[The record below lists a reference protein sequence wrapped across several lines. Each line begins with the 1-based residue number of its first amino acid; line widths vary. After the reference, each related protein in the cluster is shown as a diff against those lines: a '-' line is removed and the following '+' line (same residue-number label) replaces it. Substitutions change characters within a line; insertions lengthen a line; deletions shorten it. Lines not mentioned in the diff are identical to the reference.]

1 MKQLVTFK
9 ISDGGQEYE
18 SFGVYDHKHSDKK
31 VIKDFFGLEQMQE
44 DYLYKNNVLMH
55 IKMREKGIKHEF
67 RVRDGD
73 HNWDYWRSAL
83 PSVLEFI
90 SKKFH

>member
-31 VIKDFFGLEQMQE
+31 L
-44 DYLYKNNVLMH
+44 
-55 IKMREKGIKHEF
+55 
-67 RVRDGD
+67 
-73 HNWDYWRSAL
+73 
-83 PSVLEFI
+83 
-90 SKKFH
+90 

>member
-44 DYLYKNNVLMH
+44 DYLY
-55 IKMREKGIKHEF
+55 
-67 RVRDGD
+67 
-73 HNWDYWRSAL
+73 
-83 PSVLEFI
+83 
-90 SKKFH
+90 

>member
-44 DYLYKNNVLMH
+44 DYMNKNSYWWYDNLVK
-55 IKMREKGIKHEF
+55 IKNRVDIDRDKIKIMR
-67 RVRDGD
+67 
-73 HNWDYWRSAL
+73 DYGVAYEHS
-83 PSVLEFI
+83 I
-90 SKKFH
+90 